1 LYICRL
7 FLNIEMEYY
16 HLSQLVHQHAL
27 QFGDQE
33 ALKMRDK
40 TTGIWSS
47 VSWEDFSKKIIAVA
61 RSMCHTGVKPHANI
75 GIYAQNM
82 VECLYVD
89 FGAFA
94 NRAVVVPMYATAS
107 IPQIT
112 YMIEEAEIQL
122 LFVGEQQ
129 QYDNAWQV
137 FQTSN
142 FLKQIIILD
151 NSVTKAPQD
160 KTSMYFDYFSSPKN
174 RSSQDMIA
182 VDKRM
187 KEARDED
194 VAHIIYTSG
203 TTGEPKGAILTHNNY
218 MEAFRL
224 HDIRLSYLPQRFL
237 SISFL
242 PLAHVFEKAWSFYCL
257 HLGCTVA
264 VNLDPKEITTSIKEI
279 KPEAM
284 CGVPR
289 FWEKVY
295 AGVQEKIESSN
306 FIARAIYHNAVNT
319 GRKYNL
325 DCLNNG
331 KKPSPFL
338 KWKYNLYSKT
348 IYSKLKKVLGM
359 ERAAIFPCAGA
370 MLSEKIVAFL
380 RSVDIPLV
388 YGYGLTETTATV
400 SCFPPTDFELGT
412 VGKVMPDL
420 EVRIGEDNEIQIKG
434 KTITSGYYKK
444 PQETAAVFTEDGWF
458 RTGDAGSLTEKN
470 GIVLTDR
477 IKDLYKTSNGKY
489 IAPQQ
494 LEGRLLDDK
503 YIEGAIII
511 GDQRK
516 YVSALIIPAFD
527 DLKKYASEQGI
538 RFEDVQELCRNRTI
552 IELYET
558 RIKSMQNEFANYEQ
572 IKRFT
577 LLPEPF
583 TIDTG
588 ELTDTLKM
596 RRLFIAEKYKD
607 IIDKMYEE

>member
-1 LYICRL
+1 
-7 FLNIEMEYY
+7 MEYY
-16 HLSQLVHQHAL
+16 HLSQLVHQHAR

-33 ALKMRDK
+33 ALKIRDK
-40 TTGIWSS
+40 SSGIWASI
-47 VSWEDFSKKIIAVA
+47 SWDEFSKTVIAVA
-61 RSMCHTGVKPHANI
+61 RSMCHTGIKPRSNI
-75 GIYAQNM
+75 GVYTQNT

-94 NRAVVVPMYATAS
+94 NRATVVPMYATAS
-107 IPQIT
+107 VPQIT

-129 QYDNAWQV
+129 QYENAWQV

-142 FLKQIIILD
+142 FLKQIVILD
-151 NSVTKAPQD
+151 NNVTKAPLD
-160 KTSMYFDYFSSPKN
+160 KTSIYFDYFSSPKN

-182 VDKRM
+182 VDRRM
-187 KEARDED
+187 KEARNED
-194 VAHIIYTSG
+194 IAHIIYTSG
-203 TTGEPKGAILTHNNY
+203 TTGVPKGAVITHNNY
-218 MEAFRL
+218 MEVFKL
-224 HDIRLSYLPQRFL
+224 HDIRLSYLQRRFL

-242 PLAHVFEKAWSFYCL
+242 PLAHIFEKAWSLYCL
-257 HLGCTVA
+257 HRGCTVA
-264 VNLDPKEITTSIKEI
+264 INLDPREITTSIKEI

-284 CGVPR
+284 CSVPR

-295 AGVQEKIESSN
+295 AGVQEKIEGSN
-306 FIARAIYHNAVNT
+306 FIIKAIYSNAVST

-325 DCLNNG
+325 DCLNKG
-331 KKPSPFL
+331 KKPSVFL
-338 KWKYNLYSKT
+338 KWRYNFYSNI
-348 IYSKLKKVLGM
+348 IYSKLKKILGI
-359 ERAAIFPCAGA
+359 ERGIIFPCAGA
-370 MLSEKIVAFL
+370 MLSEKIIMFL

-400 SCFPPTDFELGT
+400 SCFPPTNYEMGT
-412 VGKVMPDL
+412 VGKVMPEI
-420 EVRIGEDNEIQIKG
+420 EVRIGDGNEIQVKG
-434 KTITSGYYKK
+434 KLVMSGYYKK

-458 RTGDAGSLTEKN
+458 RTGDAGSLTEQN
-470 GIVLTDR
+470 GIILTER

-494 LEGRLLDDK
+494 LEGRLMDDK
-503 YIEGAIII
+503 YIEGAVII

-516 YVSALIIPAFD
+516 YVTALIIPAYD
-527 DLKKYASEQGI
+527 ELKKYASEHEI
-538 RFEDVQELCRNRTI
+538 RSENVQDLCRDRLI

-558 RIKSMQNEFANYEQ
+558 RIKAMQNEFANYEQ

-588 ELTDTLKM
+588 ELTNTLKM
-596 RRLFIAEKYKD
+596 KRLFISEKYKD
-607 IIDKMYEE
+607 IIDKMYDE